1 MTGVIFACSS
11 ESHSLCLRLLRSS
24 LLHPARAQFVVVTL
38 SRESGVTY
46 NGLKD
51 NRCVTLISYVG
62 EGTVCDRHY
71 CACLGESH
79 VPCLRLLRSSLS
91 HLARAQ
97 FVVTVAGYNL
107 ITRKWCDVL
116 MG

>member
-1 MTGVIFACSS
+1 M
-11 ESHSLCLRLLRSS
+11 
-24 LLHPARAQFVVVTL
+24 VVTL
-38 SRESGVTY
+38 SRESGETC

-51 NRCVTLISYVG
+51 NRCVTLISCVG

-79 VPCLRLLRSSLS
+79 VPCLCLLRSSLS